1 MGQITYKINTGTPN
15 FTVHLEPSVS
25 PDQVQTSLGIY
36 SFTGLSAGT
45 YNISIIDDNGCIGF
59 KNNIVV
65 GNPALE
71 MTFDDILYAD
81 LLLAETVETIS
92 GVTDWNN
99 FFNLP
104 ASGASFTSV
113 VVSGNTI
120 SLYGGSGITVRDS
133 MFDDPLGYGSHLISF
148 VDNINC
154 IVALGY
160 DVFGNDM
167 NAGCTGLTT
176 VILPN
181 VLSTGNYC
189 FSGCINLTTLRLP
202 SLVTANKGSFSYCS
216 SLTQLLLPHLTFAGN
231 YCFNRCYGITNF
243 SFPSLTA
250 TDGYCFR
257 FCSVATSFYLPLC
270 TTLGTSVFDN
280 NVFQGISGNTITLTV
295 PDVLM
300 SCNSGDPDGDIVTL
314 QLNNTVNIIISTPGL
329 ELKFDDISYADLL
342 IGGSS
347 SVVTDWNNF
356 FNLPTNGIE
365 FTYVSVSGNT
375 VSLYGG
381 SGITLRD
388 SMFDDINAYGT
399 HLISFMDNAN
409 CIIAAISNVF
419 GTDNHGNGCPN
430 LTKVSLPALTDI
442 ISSYMFLAAT
452 SLTEIHLPS
461 LTTTG
466 SYTFEGCTSLSTIS
480 LPLCTS
486 IGDRG
491 FYGCTGL
498 TTISIPACTALG
510 SNVNDNNV
518 FTNVTATTL
527 TVPTALMICNLG
539 SPDGDIQ
546 TLQTNNPSINIIT
559 V

>member
-133 MFDDPLGYGSHLISF
+133 MFNDPLGYGSHLISF

-160 DVFGNDM
+160 DVFGDNM
-167 NAGCTGLTT
+167 NTGSGCTILTT

-181 VLSTGNYC
+181 VLSTGDYC

-202 SLVTANKGSFSYCS
+202 SLVTANRGSFSYCS

-250 TDGYCFR
+250 TDGNCFR
-257 FCSVATSFYLPLC
+257 FCSGATSFYLPSC

-280 NVFQGISGNTITLTV
+280 NVCPPFIMGISA
-295 PDVLM
+295 P
-300 SCNSGDPDGDIVTL
+300 
-314 QLNNTVNIIISTPGL
+314 
-329 ELKFDDISYADLL
+329 
-342 IGGSS
+342 
-347 SVVTDWNNF
+347 
-356 FNLPTNGIE
+356 
-365 FTYVSVSGNT
+365 
-375 VSLYGG
+375 
-381 SGITLRD
+381 
-388 SMFDDINAYGT
+388 
-399 HLISFMDNAN
+399 
-409 CIIAAISNVF
+409 
-419 GTDNHGNGCPN
+419 
-430 LTKVSLPALTDI
+430 
-442 ISSYMFLAAT
+442 
-452 SLTEIHLPS
+452 
-461 LTTTG
+461 
-466 SYTFEGCTSLSTIS
+466 
-480 LPLCTS
+480 
-486 IGDRG
+486 
-491 FYGCTGL
+491 
-498 TTISIPACTALG
+498 
-510 SNVNDNNV
+510 
-518 FTNVTATTL
+518 
-527 TVPTALMICNLG
+527 
-539 SPDGDIQ
+539 
-546 TLQTNNPSINIIT
+546 
-559 V
+559 

>member
-36 SFTGLSAGT
+36 SFTGLSEGT

-71 MTFDDILYAD
+71 MTFDDISYAD
-81 LLLAETVETIS
+81 LLLAETVEIIS

-202 SLVTANKGSFSYCS
+202 SLVTANRGSFSYCS

-250 TDGYCFR
+250 TDGNCFR
-257 FCSVATSFYLPLC
+257 FCTSATSFYLPSC

-280 NVFQGISGNTITLTV
+280 NVFQGISGNTINLSI
-295 PDVLM
+295 PSYLM
-300 SCNSGDPDGDIVTL
+300 VCNTDNTPDGDIQTL
-314 QLNNTVNIIISTPGL
+314 QSNNTVNIIISGSLDIT
-329 ELKFDDISYADLL
+329 FDDITYSDLL
-342 IGGSS
+342 ISGSS
-347 SVVTDWNNF
+347 TNITNWNNF
-356 FNLPTNGIE
+356 FELPASGAS
-365 FTYVSVSGNT
+365 FTSVKVSGNT

-399 HLISFMDNAN
+399 HLIRFVDNAN
-409 CIIAAISNVF
+409 CIIVAVSNVF
-419 GTDNHGNGCPN
+419 GTDNNGNGCPN
-430 LTKVSLPALTDI
+430 LTTVSLPALTDI
-442 ISSYMFLAAT
+442 ISSCMFLAAT
-452 SLTEIHLPS
+452 SLTEVHLPL

-466 SYTFEGCTSLSTIS
+466 SYAFDGGTSLYTIS

-498 TTISIPACTALG
+498 TTISLPVCTALG
-510 SNVNDNNV
+510 SDVNDNNV
-518 FTNVTATTL
+518 FTNVVATTL
-527 TVPTALMICNLG
+527 TVPSALMTCNLG

-546 TLQTNNPSINIIT
+546 TLQSNNPSINIIT